1 MEKLE
6 RFFLEMQN
14 GFLLLFIDLGIKKYI
29 YSFTMVLTIFIL
41 NWKLEQAYKKVRKH
55 ILLQMEYLNLH
66 TLSTSKCLKAAFK
79 NP

>member
-1 MEKLE
+1 MLLEIFKKKMEKLE

-41 NWKLEQAYKKVRKH
+41 N
-55 ILLQMEYLNLH
+55 
-66 TLSTSKCLKAAFK
+66 
-79 NP
+79 